1 MAFYQTPPTLGN
13 QFDDDR
19 VLGAY
24 LKRTLTP
31 DVHARIVPE
40 LREMGDLAGHEM
52 YRLQL
57 EDRLNEPRLESWD
70 AWGKRKDHI
79 EVTPLWKKA
88 AKVACEHGLIGSA
101 YDKQNGEA
109 ARIHQFAMV
118 YLFDPSSDVYTCPL
132 AMTDGAAKTLLV
144 HRDIQ
149 DENDFAA
156 QAYKRLT
163 SRDPAYAWTSG
174 QWMTERTGGSD
185 VGLTETVAKADENG
199 RYRLYGTKWFT
210 SATTSQMALTLG
222 RPEGNPSG
230 GRGLALF
237 FVEVYGADG
246 RMNGILVNRLKDKLG
261 TRKVPTAELTLD
273 GALASPVKGTTDG
286 IRNISPMLNITRT
299 WNAICAAAGMRR
311 GVALARDYARQ
322 RVQFGAALSDKPLH
336 ADTLAGLQAETEGAF
351 HLAFRAVELLGRE
364 EAGVMTESEARLLRL
379 VTPLAK
385 LTTGKQ
391 SVNVLS
397 EVLECFGGA
406 GYVEDTGIPRLYR
419 DAQVLPIWEGTTN
432 VLSLDTLRAIQKEGP
447 LEDLLAEIRN
457 LAQTANDAALQTAGK
472 QAVDAAEHAA
482 KWLIK
487 TFANDPLGVES
498 GARRFALTLGRSLEL
513 ALLVRSGAFA
523 MENDRD
529 GRARAAALRFAAH
542 GVDLIRDE
550 DRTLAAA
557 LANDRPLDV
566 DLAD

>member
-1 MAFYQTPPTLGN
+1 MAFYQSPPTLGN

-19 VLGAY
+19 VLRSY
-24 LKRTLTP
+24 LDRTLTP

-40 LREMGDLAGHEM
+40 LREMGELAGHDL

-79 EVTPLWKKA
+79 EVTPLWKRA
-88 AKVACEHGLIGSA
+88 AKVACEHGLIGAA
-101 YDKQNGEA
+101 YEAQNGDA

-118 YLFDPSSDVYTCPL
+118 YLFDASSDVYTCPL
-132 AMTDGAAKTLLV
+132 AMTDGAAKTLKV
-144 HRDIQ
+144 HRDVQ
-149 DENDFAA
+149 DEKNFAA
-156 QAYKRLT
+156 HAFKRLT
-163 SRDPAYAWTSG
+163 SRDPAFAWTSG

-185 VGLTETVAKADENG
+185 VGLTETVAKEAEDG

-222 RPEGNPSG
+222 RPEGNPPG

-246 RMNGILVNRLKDKLG
+246 KMNGILVNRLKDKLG

-273 GALASPVKGTTDG
+273 GTLATPVNGTKDG

-311 GVALARDYARQ
+311 GVALARDYAKR

-336 ADTLAGLQAETEGAF
+336 TDTLAGLQAETEGAF

-364 EAGVMTESEARLLRL
+364 EAGTMTEAEGRLLRL

-385 LTTGKQ
+385 LTTAKQ
-391 SVNVLS
+391 AVAVIS

-447 LEDLLAEIRN
+447 LEDLLAEIRG
-457 LAQTANDAALQTAGK
+457 LAALANDDALQAAGK
-472 QAVDAAEHAA
+472 LAIQGAEHAA
-482 KWLIK
+482 GWLMK
-487 TFANDPLGVES
+487 TFAKDPLGVEA

-513 ALLVRSGAFA
+513 ALLVRSAAYALEHG
-523 MENDRD
+523 RD
-529 GRARAAALRFAAH
+529 LRPRAAAIRFASH
-542 GVDLIRDE
+542 GVNLIREENRDM
-550 DRTLAAA
+550 ASA
-557 LANDRPLDV
+557 LANDSLLDI
-566 DLAD
+566 

>member
-1 MAFYQTPPTLGN
+1 MPFYQSPPTLGN

-19 VLGAY
+19 VLRAY
-24 LKRTLTP
+24 LKRVIPP
-31 DVHARIVPE
+31 DEHAEIVPE
-40 LREMGDLAGHEM
+40 LREMGQLAGHDL

-79 EVTPLWKKA
+79 EVTPLWKRA
-88 AKVACEHGLIGSA
+88 AKIASEHGLIGTA
-101 YDKQNGEA
+101 YEKRHGA
-109 ARIHQFAMV
+109 ASRVLQFAKV
-118 YLFDPSSDVYTCPL
+118 YLFEPSSDVYSCPL

-144 HRDIQ
+144 HRNVQ
-149 DENDFAA
+149 DEHDFAA
-156 QAYKRLT
+156 HAYKRLT

-185 VGLTETVAKADENG
+185 VGLTETIAKTDEEG
-199 RYRLYGTKWFT
+199 QFRLYGTKWFT

-222 RPEGNPSG
+222 RPEGNPNG

-237 FVEVYGADG
+237 FVEVFGADG
-246 RMNGILVNRLKDKLG
+246 RMNGILVNRLKDKFG

-273 GALASPVKGTTDG
+273 GTLAMPVKGTTDG

-299 WNAICAAAGMRR
+299 WNAMCAAAGMRR
-311 GVALARDYARQ
+311 GIALARDYAKR

-336 ADTLAGLQAETEGAF
+336 SDTLAGLQAEAEGAF
-351 HLAFRAVELLGRE
+351 HLAFRAVELLGLE
-364 EAGVMTESEARLLRL
+364 ETGTITESESRLLRL
-379 VTPLAK
+379 LTPLAK

-391 SVNVLS
+391 AVTVMS

-432 VLSLDTLRAIQKEGP
+432 VLSLDTLRAIQKDGP
-447 LEDLLAEIRN
+447 LDDLLAEIRA
-457 LAQTANDAALQTAGK
+457 LAKNANDDALRNAGDQAIKAA
-472 QAVDAAEHAA
+472 DHAA
-482 KWLIK
+482 HWLMT

-513 ALLVRSGAFA
+513 ALLVNSAA
-523 MENDRD
+523 HALTHDRD
-529 GRARAAALRFAAH
+529 ARPRAAALRFAAH

-550 DRTLAAA
+550 DRTMAAA
-557 LANDRPLDV
+557 LANDLPLTLD
-566 DLAD
+566 D

>member
-19 VLGAY
+19 VLRAY
-24 LKRTLTP
+24 LRRTVTP
-31 DVHARIVPE
+31 DVHARIEPE
-40 LREMGDLAGHEM
+40 LREMGDLAGHEL

-57 EDRLNEPRLESWD
+57 EDRLNEPKLESWD

-79 EVTPLWKKA
+79 EVTPLWKRA
-88 AKVACEHGLIGSA
+88 ARIACEHGLIGTA
-101 YDKQNGEA
+101 YEKQNGDA
-109 ARIHQFAMV
+109 SRIHQFAKI
-118 YLFDPSSDVYTCPL
+118 YLFDPSTDVYSCPL
-132 AMTDGAAKTLLV
+132 AMTDGATKTLLV
-144 HRDIQ
+144 HRDVQ

-156 QAYKRLT
+156 HAFKRLT

-185 VGLTETVAKADENG
+185 VGLTETVAKVDEDG

-222 RPEGNPSG
+222 RPEGNPAG

-237 FVEVYGADG
+237 FVEVYGSDG

-273 GALASPVKGTTDG
+273 GTLAMPVKGTTDG

-299 WNAICAAAGMRR
+299 WNAVCAAAGMRR
-311 GVALARDYARQ
+311 GMALARDYAQR

-336 ADTLAGLQAETEGAF
+336 SDTLAGLQAETEGAF

-364 EAGVMTESEARLLRL
+364 EAGTISEAEARLLRL

-391 SVNVLS
+391 AVAVLS

-447 LEDLLAEIRN
+447 LDDLLAEIRA
-457 LAQTANDAALQTAGK
+457 LAATANDAALQSAGE
-472 QAVDAAEHAA
+472 QAVKAAEHAA
-482 KWLIK
+482 KWLMG
-487 TFANDPLGVES
+487 TFAKDPLGVEA

-513 ALLVRSGAFA
+513 ALLVRSGAYA
-523 MENDRD
+523 MEQDRD
-529 GRARAAALRFAAH
+529 GKPRAAALRFAAH

-550 DRTLAAA
+550 DRSLASA
-557 LANDRPLDV
+557 LANDLPLTLDI
-566 DLAD
+566 